1 MVNMAWYY
9 VYLKNE
15 MIGRTQSFKDARRIA
30 VQFCNSNHKRIQIYK
45 QSKFT
50 KEYHS
55 PYVVDFWTV
64 RYEKVLDTG
73 RKVTFLHHE
82 WGDSEKSRMLDGS
95 GGYYRDTHLKEKQ
108 KRNEKYWKEMGFL

>member
-9 VYLKNE
+9 VYYKNE
-15 MIGRTQSFKDARRIA
+15 MIGRTQSFKDARYIA
-30 VQFCNSNHKRIQIYK
+30 VQFCNPNHKRIQIYK

-50 KEYHS
+50 KEYYS

-82 WGDSEKSRMLDGS
+82 GGNPEESRMLNGS